1 MKTITKELQ
10 DGLTPKDAHKIL
22 VDGNQRFVKNLKAQ
36 RNLKQQVFETSNG
49 QFPFAVIL
57 SCIDSRVPVELIFDQ
72 GIGDVFSVRIAG
84 NIINKDILGSM
95 EYACRVVGAKI
106 LIVLGHTNCGAIT
119 AACNHVEL
127 GNLTPLLNKIKI
139 LRNTNRVEANTSKK
153 ESIDKVSLQNVQNSI
168 DRIRKES
175 KILNQMEKEG
185 SIEIVGAMYS
195 VLTGNVHFL

>member
-10 DGLTPKDAHKIL
+10 ASLTPKDAHKIL
-22 VDGNQRFVKNLKAQ
+22 VEGNHRFVKNLKAQ

-95 EYACRVVGAKI
+95 EYACNVVGAKI
-106 LIVLGHTNCGAIT
+106 LMVLGHTNCGAIT
-119 AACNHVEL
+119 AACNKVEL

-139 LRNTNRVEANTSKK
+139 SRNVDGVEATTFKK
-153 ESIDKVSLQNVQNSI
+153 ESIDKVSLQNIQNSI
-168 DRIRKES
+168 YRIRKES
-175 KILNQMEKEG
+175 KILNRMEEEG
-185 SIEIVGAMYS
+185 AIEIVGAMYS